1 VPRQLKANKS
11 RLAFANALF
20 SAVPEFRPTRALYL
34 DFEGSGA
41 GDEGLL
47 SLFWPWNA
55 GPERFQWIWKPDLH
69 EQMDPAQLKGVMSD
83 LGCDARSLEWVVVF
97 SGGKDVAEEQER
109 FETTFGHRALPLARW
124 VNLHRIVTMS
134 TVTKRAIRD
143 ARNVWHT
150 GEKRTRYSL
159 EALEYEFNIRR
170 PPELRSHSNSYAD
183 GRPGLMNVLTSV
195 SAVMRETAD
204 QLEEENLHQYCVQ
217 DVRSMFDIA
226 RASQKLLRIR

>member
-1 VPRQLKANKS
+1 L
-11 RLAFANALF
+11 
-20 SAVPEFRPTRALYL
+20 
-34 DFEGSGA
+34 
-41 GDEGLL
+41 
-47 SLFWPWNA
+47 
-55 GPERFQWIWKPDLH
+55 
-69 EQMDPAQLKGVMSD
+69 DPAQLSGVLDD
-83 LGCDARSLEWVVVF
+83 LGCDRTSLEWVVVF
-97 SGGKDVAEEQER
+97 SGGKDVAEERVR
-109 FETTFGHRALPLARW
+109 FETTFGCEALPLARW

-134 TVTKRAIRD
+134 TATKRAIRE

-183 GRPGLMNVLTSV
+183 GQPGLMSVLTSV

-204 QLEEENLHQYCVQ
+204 QLEAENLHQYCVQ

-226 RASQKLLRIR
+226 RASQRLLGIR